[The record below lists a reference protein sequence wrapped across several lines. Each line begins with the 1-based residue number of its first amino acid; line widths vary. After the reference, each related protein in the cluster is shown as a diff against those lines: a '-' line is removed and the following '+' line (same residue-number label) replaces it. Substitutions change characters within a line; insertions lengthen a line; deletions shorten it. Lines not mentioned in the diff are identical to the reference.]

1 MKFKFEISLWQKN
14 NNNIFTFV
22 KDNEK
27 LHLT

>member
-1 MKFKFEISLWQKN
+1 MKFKFEMSLWQKN